1 MLFRTLTTRQPKIF
15 FLCSPEDLGVVAP
28 PVPAKAV
35 LPDWFRHL
43 PAVDRDHV
51 TTSNDGLTIKRCMP
65 FFDAMAT
72 GWILPLA
79 ATVRLEIKEG
89 GQKVDAGWEFDRVM
103 VSNHGPHQVAANPK
117 APRPPCKFHNYWSI
131 RTPPGWSCLFLPPIN
146 RPNGVFEV
154 LAGIVDTDT
163 YWAHI
168 HFPFFATGPDGVHI
182 IEKGVPL
189 VQVIPFR
196 RAGAAIDGEVRAETA
211 NEVRERET
219 IYRNTIAGSGWY
231 RKFSRA
237 AR

>member
-1 MLFRTLTTRQPKIF
+1 MTALKPQIR
-15 FLCSPEDLGVVAP
+15 FLCSPEDLGVIAP
-28 PVPAKAV
+28 PVPAKAA
-35 LPDWFRHL
+35 LPDWFRNL
-43 PAVDRDHV
+43 PAVDRDHL
-51 TTSNDGLTIKRCMP
+51 TAHDDGLTVKRCMP

-89 GQKVDAGWEFDRVM
+89 GKTADAGWEFDRVM

-117 APRPPCKFHNYWSI
+117 EPRPPCKFHNYWSI

-154 LAGIVDTDT
+154 LAGIVDTDL

-168 HFPFFATGPDGVHI
+168 HFPFFAIGPDGTHI
-182 IEKGVPL
+182 LEKGVPL
-189 VQVIPFR
+189 VQIIPFR
-196 RAGAAIDGEVRAETA
+196 RAGATIGSEVRAERA
-211 NEVRERET
+211 GEVRERET
-219 IYRNTIAGSGWY
+219 IYRNTIAGNGWY
-231 RKFSRA
+231 RKFARA